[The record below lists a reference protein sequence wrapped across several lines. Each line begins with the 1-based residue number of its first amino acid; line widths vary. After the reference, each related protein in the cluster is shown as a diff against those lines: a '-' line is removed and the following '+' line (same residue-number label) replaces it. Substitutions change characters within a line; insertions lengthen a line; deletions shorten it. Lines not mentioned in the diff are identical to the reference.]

1 MSDNKASLWWAYDAE
16 GGKFSALP
24 ASPLLLPALL
34 FMGLFSIGKAIFS
47 PTLTTGQGLGPVTK
61 TDYYQRQYNRWR
73 ELGHRAYTKNELLQ
87 WHEWEEYYS
96 IKRYLDNPYGH
107 KQ

>member
-1 MSDNKASLWWAYDAE
+1 MSDKASLWWAYDAE

-47 PTLTTGQGLGPVTK
+47 PTLTTGQGLGGIEK
-61 TDYYQRQYNRWR
+61 TDYYQQQYNRWR
-73 ELGHRAYTKNELLQ
+73 ELGDRVYIKGESLE
-87 WHEWEEYYS
+87 WHEWDEYDRLKAYVH
-96 IKRYLDNPYGH
+96 NPYGH
-107 KQ
+107 KR

>member
-1 MSDNKASLWWAYDAE
+1 MSDKQASLWWAYDAE

-34 FMGLFSIGKAIFS
+34 FMGIFSIGKAIFS
-47 PTLTTGQGLGPVTK
+47 PARMTGEGLGPITK

-73 ELGHRAYTKNELLQ
+73 ELGRRAYVNGENLE
-87 WHEWEEYYS
+87 WHEWEEYYK
-96 IKRYLDNPYGH
+96 IQEYIRNPYGH
-107 KQ
+107 KV